1 MAIQDSL
8 IQLRNKLQL
17 LLKQYS
23 HSQKMILSLKNENA
37 ALQTHLAKKQEEIDR
52 LQARVATMNMSVI
65 GQDDESKKEM
75 EKRINTYIKEIDR
88 CLSLLNN

>member
-1 MAIQDSL
+1 MALQESL
-8 IQLRNKLQL
+8 LQLRNKLQL

-23 HSQKMILSLKNENA
+23 HSQKIILSLKNENG
-37 ALQTHLAKKQEEIDR
+37 ALQSQMAKKQEEIDR

-75 EKRINTYIKEIDR
+75 EKRINTYLKEIDK

>member
-23 HSQKMILSLKNENA
+23 LSNKIIVSLKNENA
-37 ALQTHLAKKQEEIDR
+37 RLQSQIAKKQEEIDR
-52 LQARVATMNMSVI
+52 LQARVAAMNMSVI
-65 GQDDESKKEM
+65 GQDDQSKKEM
-75 EKRINTYIKEIDR
+75 EKRINTYLKEIDK

>member
-23 HSQKMILSLKNENA
+23 LSNKIIVSLKNENA
-37 ALQTHLAKKQEEIDR
+37 RLQSQIAKKQEEIDR
-52 LQARVATMNMSVI
+52 LQARVAAMNMSVI

-75 EKRINTYIKEIDR
+75 EKRINTYLKEIDK

>member
-23 HSQKMILSLKNENA
+23 HSQKTILSLKNENVN
-37 ALQTHLAKKQEEIDR
+37 LQSQMAKKQEEIDR
-52 LQARVATMNMSVI
+52 LQSRVATMNMSVI
-65 GQDDESKKEM
+65 GQDAESKKEM
-75 EKRINTYIKEIDR
+75 EKRINTYLKEIDK

>member
-23 HSQKMILSLKNENA
+23 HSQKVIQSLKNENA
-37 ALQTHLAKKQEEIDR
+37 ALQSQMAKKQEEIER
-52 LQARVATMNMSVI
+52 LQSKVATMNMSVI

-75 EKRINTYIKEIDR
+75 EKRINTYLKEIDK

>member
-23 HSQKMILSLKNENA
+23 HSNKIILSLKNENA
-37 ALQTHLAKKQEEIDR
+37 TLQSQIAKKQEEIDR
-52 LQARVATMNMSVI
+52 LQARVAAMNMSVI

-75 EKRINTYIKEIDR
+75 EKRINTYLKEIDK

>member
-23 HSQKMILSLKNENA
+23 HSQKIILSLKNENVT
-37 ALQTHLAKKQEEIDR
+37 LQAQMAKKQEEIDR
-52 LQARVATMNMSVI
+52 LQARVAAMNMSVI

-75 EKRINTYIKEIDR
+75 EKRINTYLKEIDK

>member
-23 HSQKMILSLKNENA
+23 HSQKTILSLKNENVN
-37 ALQTHLAKKQEEIDR
+37 LQSQMAKKQEEIDR
-52 LQARVATMNMSVI
+52 LQARVNTMHMSVI
-65 GQDDESKKEM
+65 GQDDESRKEM
-75 EKRINTYIKEIDR
+75 EKRINTYLKEIDK

>member
-1 MAIQDSL
+1 MALQESL
-8 IQLRNKLQL
+8 LQLRNKLQL

-23 HSQKMILSLKNENA
+23 HSQKIILSLKNENGT
-37 ALQTHLAKKQEEIDR
+37 LQSQMAKKQEEIDR

-75 EKRINTYIKEIDR
+75 EKRINTYLKEIDK

>member
-23 HSQKMILSLKNENA
+23 HSQKMILSLKNENV
-37 ALQTHLAKKQEEIDR
+37 ALQSQMAKKQEEIDR

-75 EKRINTYIKEIDR
+75 EKRINTYLKEIDK